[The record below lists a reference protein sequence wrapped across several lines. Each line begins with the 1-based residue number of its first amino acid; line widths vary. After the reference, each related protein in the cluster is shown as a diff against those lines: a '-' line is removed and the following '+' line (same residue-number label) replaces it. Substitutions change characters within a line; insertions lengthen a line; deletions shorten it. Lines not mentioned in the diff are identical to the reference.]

1 MNYIYTKAYSQYG
14 ASMGRR
20 DNVAE
25 ALDVKKLH
33 LERVRLNSGGYD
45 LGGAYWGQGAPL
57 YVAWGDGAEEVQE
70 MFLRASDREEAKEI
84 ARGVFKNAKFYR

>member
-1 MNYIYTKAYSQYG
+1 MSYTYTKAYSQYG

-25 ALDVKKLH
+25 AETVAKIH
-33 LERVRLNSGGYD
+33 LERVVLNTGGYD
-45 LGGAYWGQGAPL
+45 LGGAYWGHGAPL
-57 YVAWGDGAEEVQE
+57 YVAWGDGQE
-70 MFLRASDREEAKEI
+70 MFFRARDRREAKEI